1 MDRATVPGV
10 AKESHNTHHPNYINQ
25 ALLSLETHIP
35 IEQCYLG
42 SSVIGVWILFLMFHP
57 LFLDTFINND
67 AVTVS
72 SLQSKIQGGQEI
84 EFFYNQEKC

>member
-25 ALLSLETHIP
+25 ALLRLETHIP